1 MEGAWGVNWGGESV
15 SCGGDGTHETGDS
28 GAAVLMLIK
37 VAWMHKG
44 AIEDVWGRASRS
56 RHRIGR
62 MIRGGCRSEGRRRI
76 S

>member
-1 MEGAWGVNWGGESV
+1 MEGEGSV
-15 SCGGDGTHETGDS
+15 SCGGDGTHETGES

-56 RHRIGR
+56 RRR
-62 MIRGGCRSEGRRRI
+62 NRRRI
-76 S
+76 GGRVVV